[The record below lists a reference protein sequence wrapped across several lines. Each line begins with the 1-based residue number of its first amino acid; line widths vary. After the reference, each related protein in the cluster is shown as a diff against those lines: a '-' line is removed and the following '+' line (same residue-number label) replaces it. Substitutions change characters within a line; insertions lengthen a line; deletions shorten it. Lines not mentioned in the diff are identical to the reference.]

1 MGKSELR
8 NVEPADEQAVAANKE
23 FEILSFSLSRLL
35 SWKGFSLTN
44 FWCMRKYFSS
54 FTENDSEI
62 NLITKFFVV
71 AGENRVAKATAA
83 DVGHHQTSGRFWRD
97 NCVILVIF
105 VVSSSRFVLW
115 MLSVYPHVASHKAW
129 EWNNK
134 KSISNYAL
142 MFLSLYTWTLLS
154 FYML

>member
-8 NVEPADEQAVAANKE
+8 NVEPADERAVAANKE
-23 FEILSFSLSRLL
+23 FEILSFFLVCFSE
-35 SWKGFSLTN
+35 GFLFLTRS
-44 FWCMRKYFSS
+44 WCMRKYFSS

-62 NLITKFFVV
+62 NLITKFFAV
-71 AGENRVAKATAA
+71 AGENRVAEAAAT
-83 DVGHHQTSGRFWRD
+83 DVGHHETSGRFWRD

-105 VVSSSRFVLW
+105 VVSSSHSVLW

-129 EWNNK
+129 EMNNK